1 VRAWAALTVLAIAAA
16 GCSLGIGGSFPSDA
30 TARTAIDVPHRF
42 EPADAA
48 DRIQPGDTIAGSGC
62 RSPMVDPRDGT
73 RIVFLR
79 AATQRA
85 DYAVAGGRYGV
96 NEYELLR
103 LDCNTGAVIG
113 VVERGG
119 LVR

>member
-1 VRAWAALTVLAIAAA
+1 MSARAAAALLVLAAA
-16 GCSLGIGGSFPSDA
+16 GCSLGVGGSFPADA

-42 EPADAA
+42 EPADPS
-48 DRIQPGDTIAGSGC
+48 DRIRPGDTIAGPNC

-79 AATQRA
+79 SAGQRA

-103 LDCNTGAVIG
+103 VDCNTGAVVG

>member
-1 VRAWAALTVLAIAAA
+1 
-16 GCSLGIGGSFPSDA
+16 
-30 TARTAIDVPHRF
+30 
-42 EPADAA
+42 
-48 DRIQPGDTIAGSGC
+48 
-62 RSPMVDPRDGT
+62 MVDPRDGT

-79 AATQRA
+79 SAGQRA

-103 LDCNTGAVIG
+103 LDCNTGTVIG